1 MSTYSF
7 SENMLGVLKKL
18 KLLLKKEKV
27 PYMLIGGIAV
37 ALWGEPRATQD
48 IDIDI
53 VVLMGKNRVFGFLKE
68 AKKYGFSY
76 QKEEV
81 NNLLKAN
88 LLRLVWQKDFF
99 LMVDLIIS
107 DTKYQ
112 EIALK
117 RRKREKIIGEY
128 FWFVS
133 PEDLVLHKLIAGRA
147 IDIKDAR
154 SIFGREKERLDVT
167 YLNKWAKE
175 WEVEKK
181 LFSLKRNLRV
191 LAKFVA
197 KYDSR

>member
-1 MSTYSF
+1 MSPYSF

-18 KLLLKKEKV
+18 KLLLGREKV

-48 IDIDI
+48 IDI
-53 VVLMGKNRVFGFLKE
+53 VVLISKDRVFDFLKE

-99 LMVDLIIS
+99 LMIDLIIP

-117 RRKREKIIGEY
+117 RRKRKKIRGEY

-133 PEDLVLHKLIAGRA
+133 PEDLILHKLIAGRA
-147 IDIKDAR
+147 IDIKDAQ
-154 SIFGREKERLDVT
+154 SIFWREKERLDIT

-181 LFSLKRNLRV
+181 LSSLKRNL
-191 LAKFVA
+191 L
-197 KYDSR
+197 